1 MNRVYT
7 TILLILFCLTIY
19 SQQEYSVK
27 QGETITSVAQKFN
40 TSVDELRRL
49 NPDMEMW
56 FTGLVLKVPQRETAS
71 PYNLYSASNQDN
83 TKLDK
88 IVMKDGS
95 YILCKISR
103 SDARNVYFS
112 QDGEDGVFDVGRK
125 FIKEINYAD
134 GSKKKFSK

>member
-7 TILLILFCLTIY
+7 SILLMLFCLSTY
-19 SQQEYSVK
+19 GQQEYSVK
-27 QGETITSVAQKFN
+27 QGETITSIAQKFN
-40 TSVDELRRL
+40 TSVDELRIL

-56 FTGLVLKVPQRETAS
+56 FTGLVLKVPQQEAAP
-71 PYNLYSASNQDN
+71 PYNLSSASNQAN

-88 IVMKDGS
+88 IAMKDGS

-112 QDGEDGVFDVGRK
+112 QDGEEGIFDVGRK

-134 GSKKKFSK
+134 GSKKKFTK